1 MNTADP
7 VRLASVMADGTRF
20 SVYRHLVEAAPRPVS
35 AQEVADRFHLHP
47 NVARLHLNKLEEIGL
62 VVSDT
67 ERSGRGG
74 RPYRVYRPSGQ
85 SLHLSL
91 PPRDYQ
97 LLSELLCQAL
107 ALLGDRGLE
116 ALEEVGRR
124 HGREVAR
131 DAVRRLPPEDPLTE
145 EALLGAVAGVLSE
158 QGLLARVAPSERG
171 TVLTLHNCS
180 FAEVAD
186 RFPQLIC
193 RLCRGLVQG
202 VLAPGAGASP
212 GEAAGAAVRGE
223 ESRAKGDARCAY
235 VVAP

>member
-1 MNTADP
+1 MNAADP
-7 VRLASVMADGTRF
+7 VRLAAVVADGTRF
-20 SVYRHLVEAAPRPVS
+20 AVYRHLVEAAPRPVS
-35 AQEVADRFHLHP
+35 AQEIAERFHLHP
-47 NVARLHLNKLEEIGL
+47 NVARLHLNRLEEIGL

-85 SLHLSL
+85 ALHLSL

-97 LLSELLCQAL
+97 LLSELLCRAL
-107 ALLGDRGLE
+107 TLLGDRGLE

-124 HGREVAR
+124 HGREVAQ
-131 DAVRRLPPEDPLTE
+131 DAAGRLPAEEPVTE
-145 EALLGAVAGVLSE
+145 EALLGAVADVLSE

-171 TVLTLHNCS
+171 AVLTLHNCS

-202 VLAPGAGASP
+202 VLASGEGASAE
-212 GEAAGAAVRGE
+212 EAAGAALRGE

-235 VVAP
+235 VLET